1 MTSRF
6 GAAVLRSYD
15 SRFAVEEVILN
26 AGPAD
31 GEILVRI
38 AGCGMCRTDLAVRH
52 SDGRSPLPAVLGHEG
67 SGVVAETG
75 GPHTGLS
82 NGDHVVLSF
91 DSCGHCRNCM
101 NAAPAYCDS
110 FASLNLFGGRKEK
123 AARLS
128 DAAGDELAPR
138 WFGQSSFAEYA
149 VVPARNAVRVDP
161 SLPIELLGPLGC
173 GFLTGAG
180 AVFNSFGAGPGDT
193 IAVFGAGAVGL
204 AAVMA
209 AAASG
214 AVTVAVDRH
223 PERLALAERFGA
235 IPLHATSADLP
246 GRIRRLTDGGAQ
258 YALDTTASVQLI
270 NDALRALRPTGHL
283 GLVARLRTVL
293 PLEPGALDRGR
304 RVSHICEGDA
314 VPGLMIPRLTGLW
327 QTGRF
332 PFDELIRTYPL
343 ADINEAERDCDAG
356 RVVKPVL
363 LPTGRGR

>member
-1 MTSRF
+1 MRF
-6 GAAVLRSYD
+6 GAAVLRSYQ

-38 AGCGMCRTDLAVRH
+38 AGCGMCRTDLAVR
-52 SDGRSPLPAVLGHEG
+52 RSAGQLPLPAVLGHEG
-67 SGVVAETG
+67 AGVVAETG
-75 GPHTGLS
+75 GPDTGLS
-82 NGDHVVLSF
+82 VGDHIVLSF
-91 DSCGHCRNCM
+91 DSCGRCRSCIG
-101 NAAPAYCDS
+101 AAPAYCDS
-110 FASLNLFGGRKEK
+110 FASLNLFGGRKEN
-123 AARLS
+123 AARFT

-149 VVPARNAVRVDP
+149 MVPARNAVRVDP

-180 AVFNSFGAGPGDT
+180 AVFNSFGVGPGDT

-209 AAASG
+209 ATAAG
-214 AVTVAVDRH
+214 AVAVAVDRH
-223 PERLALAERFGA
+223 LERLALAERLRA
-235 IPLHATSADLP
+235 IPLHAALADLP
-246 GRIRRLTDGGAQ
+246 DRIQRLTDGGAQ
-258 YALDTTASVQLI
+258 YALDTTGSAQLI

-283 GLVARLRTVL
+283 GLVARLHTAL

-304 RVSHICEGDA
+304 RISHICEGDA
-314 VPGLMIPRLTGLW
+314 VPALLIPRLTRLW
-327 QTGRF
+327 QAGGF
-332 PFDELIRTYPL
+332 PFDQLIRTYPL

-363 LPTGRGR
+363 VPEGKGR